1 MLNPA
6 LVYLLRR
13 RRNGR
18 RSCKRGIIGIRRVFE
33 SPLLRVYV
41 SVFDRFVRY
50 DILSGDFRFS
60 RVTCYRIWRSNRWR
74 AARQNAS
81 RISSYRRH
89 GYSNRVAY
97 KASLTSVSK
106 SLRRRDV
113 FSRYGELAYLNRLR
127 ADYGRLPCSM
137 PQKISKAKRTLRSL
151 IVGIEKSSIVQIF
164 FLHRWSSVA
173 KDFDFF
179 LPFYFFYDCRVF
191 DYRCSVSSYLENSI
205 TFSWINMWRFDF
217 LTAVARRFVLWNI
230 VAQRS
235 EFFGNKWKTWKFE
248 RVSSYERSSV
258 NLFRTIANCY
268 MSIVNPLV

>member
-18 RSCKRGIIGIRRVFE
+18 RSCKRGIIGIRRVFQ
-33 SPLLRVYV
+33 SLLLRVYV

-50 DILSGDFRFS
+50 DILGGDFRFS
-60 RVTCYRIWRSNRWR
+60 RVTCCRIWRSNRRR

-137 PQKISKAKRTLRSL
+137 PQKISKAKRALRSL
-151 IVGIEKSSIVQIF
+151 IGGIEKSSTGQIF
-164 FLHRWSSVA
+164 FFFYIGGVVLRRILISSS
-173 KDFDFF
+173 FFFSFF
-179 LPFYFFYDCRVF
+179 LRSSNLRLSLCGVFILGKFHNVF
-191 DYRCSVSSYLENSI
+191 DLLLN
-205 TFSWINMWRFDF
+205 
-217 LTAVARRFVLWNI
+217 
-230 VAQRS
+230 
-235 EFFGNKWKTWKFE
+235 
-248 RVSSYERSSV
+248 
-258 NLFRTIANCY
+258 
-268 MSIVNPLV
+268 

>member
-41 SVFDRFVRY
+41 SVFDRFARY
-50 DILSGDFRFS
+50 DILGGDFRFS
-60 RVTCYRIWRSNRWR
+60 RVTCYRIWRSNRQR

-127 ADYGRLPCSM
+127 ADYGRLPYSM
-137 PQKISKAKRTLRSL
+137 PQKISKAKRALRCL
-151 IVGIEKSSIVQIF
+151 IYK
-164 FLHRWSSVA
+164 
-173 KDFDFF
+173 
-179 LPFYFFYDCRVF
+179 
-191 DYRCSVSSYLENSI
+191 
-205 TFSWINMWRFDF
+205 
-217 LTAVARRFVLWNI
+217 RR
-230 VAQRS
+230 
-235 EFFGNKWKTWKFE
+235 
-248 RVSSYERSSV
+248 
-258 NLFRTIANCY
+258 
-268 MSIVNPLV
+268 

>member
-18 RSCKRGIIGIRRVFE
+18 RSCKRGIIGIRRVFQ
-33 SPLLRVYV
+33 SLLLRVYV

-50 DILSGDFRFS
+50 DILGGDFRFS
-60 RVTCYRIWRSNRWR
+60 RVTCCRIWRSNRRR

-137 PQKISKAKRTLRSL
+137 PQKISKAKRALRSL
-151 IVGIEKSSIVQIF
+151 IGGIEKSSTGQIF
-164 FLHRWSSVA
+164 FFFFCIGGVVLRRILISSS
-173 KDFDFF
+173 FFFSFF
-179 LPFYFFYDCRVF
+179 LRSSNLRLSLCGVFILGKFHNVF
-191 DYRCSVSSYLENSI
+191 DLLLN
-205 TFSWINMWRFDF
+205 
-217 LTAVARRFVLWNI
+217 
-230 VAQRS
+230 
-235 EFFGNKWKTWKFE
+235 
-248 RVSSYERSSV
+248 
-258 NLFRTIANCY
+258 
-268 MSIVNPLV
+268 

>member
-41 SVFDRFVRY
+41 SVFDRFVRC
-50 DILSGDFRFS
+50 DILRGDFRFS
-60 RVTCYRIWRSNRWR
+60 RVTCYRICRSKQRR
-74 AARQNAS
+74 TARQNAS

-127 ADYGRLPCSM
+127 ADYGRLPCSV
-137 PQKISKAKRTLRSL
+137 PRKISKAKRTLRSL
-151 IVGIEKSSIVQIF
+151 IGGIEKSSRFF
-164 FLHRWSSVA
+164 FLHRWCSVA

-179 LPFYFFYDCRVF
+179 PLFYLFYDCRIL
-191 DYRCSVSSYLENSI
+191 DYRCAVSSYLENSI
-205 TFSWINMWRFDF
+205 TVLDLF
-217 LTAVARRFVLWNI
+217 LN
-230 VAQRS
+230 
-235 EFFGNKWKTWKFE
+235 
-248 RVSSYERSSV
+248 
-258 NLFRTIANCY
+258 
-268 MSIVNPLV
+268 

>member
-50 DILSGDFRFS
+50 DILGGDFRFS
-60 RVTCYRIWRSNRWR
+60 RVTCYRIWRSNRR
-74 AARQNAS
+74 RTARQNAS
-81 RISSYRRH
+81 RISSHRRH

-137 PQKISKAKRTLRSL
+137 PQKISKAKRTLPSV
-151 IVGIEKSSIVQIF
+151 IGGIEKSSIVQKFFFCIGGVVLRRILIFSSFLF
-164 FLHRWSSVA
+164 FLRLST
-173 KDFDFF
+173 
-179 LPFYFFYDCRVF
+179 
-191 DYRCSVSSYLENSI
+191 I
-205 TFSWINMWRFDF
+205 
-217 LTAVARRFVLWNI
+217 VARCPHIWKILLRF
-230 VAQRS
+230 
-235 EFFGNKWKTWKFE
+235 
-248 RVSSYERSSV
+248 
-258 NLFRTIANCY
+258 
-268 MSIVNPLV
+268 